1 MPNERSKIIIREI
14 HYWKEHNLLPEVYC
28 DFLLSLYTQGE
39 RKVQKISPLLIF
51 NTILLL
57 PLIPISLVVIYHTE
71 IHPILQIGILTLFL
85 TFSIWSYKN
94 FKNQQYFFSYLALVI
109 VLILI
114 LLLSLCLAKLATIPA
129 LFFPFIILMN
139 FISWLIIG
147 YKRKHKLLKIK
158 GILALIFTSFYII
171 L

>member
-28 DFLLSLYTQGE
+28 DFLLALYTQGE

-114 LLLSLCLAKLATIPA
+114 LLLSLRSEEHTSELQSRFDLVCRLLLEK
-129 LFFPFIILMN
+129 
-139 FISWLIIG
+139 
-147 YKRKHKLLKIK
+147 KKKHKLPYHN
-158 GILALIFTSFYII
+158 FQYI
-171 L
+171 